1 MKKKKISKKATKKAA
16 PIALKPGK
24 PGKPTLKK
32 IRVGTSC
39 QSGEIDSRKRYKVKI
54 DDQWYQG
61 RFTKEWF
68 GWNFDDYGTSGMQLN
83 LLDAVFE
90 IYTPNPKKMRGRRPG

>member
-1 MKKKKISKKATKKAA
+1 MVTKR
-16 PIALKPGK
+16 I
-24 PGKPTLKK
+24 LKK

-39 QSGEIDSRKRYKVKI
+39 QSGEIDSRKTYRVRI
-54 DDQWYQG
+54 ESRWYQG

-83 LLDAVFE
+83 LLDAVYE
-90 IYTPNPKKMRGRRPG
+90 IQTPSLKKRGRKPAK